1 MSRTIKRG
9 PPPRRPAP
17 RRRQPVKRVTL
28 AQRLLAK
35 VPVSEETIK
44 KAVTWTILGGAGAA
58 VLAVATYVG
67 VPGMIGT
74 AIAEQAG
81 HAGFRVQQIEV
92 TGLKR
97 MDRMTVYAVALD
109 QQSRAM
115 PLVNLEDVR
124 AKLLRYG
131 WIKDAHVSRRLPD
144 TLLVDIEERSPAAV
158 WQDNGQLTLIDAG
171 GVLLEPV
178 RPEAMPDLPLII
190 GPGANLQEPAYQAL
204 LSAAPALKPRV
215 KAATWIGNRRWDI
228 TFDSGETLA
237 LPEDGAGA
245 ALMKF
250 AAMDGSRPL
259 LGRGWL
265 RFDMRDPAKLVARKP
280 GLNQNH
286 ALADPAKAGDA
297 AGDPA
302 SGNDAGGNDAGGAAS
317 EGAAAPGAVQG

>member
-1 MSRTIKRG
+1 LSRTIKRG

-124 AKLLRYG
+124 GKLLRYG

-158 WQDNGQLTLIDAG
+158 WQDNGQLTLIDAS

-215 KAATWIGNRRWDI
+215 KAATWIGNRRWDL

-265 RFDMRDPAKLVARKP
+265 RFDMRDPTKLVARKP

-286 ALADPAKAGDA
+286 ALAEPAQAGGGTGPEGNA
-297 AGDPA
+297 TEA
-302 SGNDAGGNDAGGAAS
+302 SGTGES
-317 EGAAAPGAVQG
+317 QG

>member
-28 AQRLLAK
+28 TERLLAK
-35 VPVSEETIK
+35 VPISEETIK

-58 VLAVATYVG
+58 ALAVATYVG

-115 PLVNLEDVR
+115 PLVNLEEVR

-144 TLLVDIEERSPAAV
+144 TLLVDIEERTPAAV
-158 WQDNGQLTLIDAG
+158 WQDNGQLTLIDAS

-215 KAATWIGNRRWDI
+215 KAATWIGNRRWDL

-265 RFDMRDPAKLVARKP
+265 RFDMRDPTKLVARKP

-286 ALADPAKAGDA
+286 ALAEPAQA
-297 AGDPA
+297 
-302 SGNDAGGNDAGGAAS
+302 
-317 EGAAAPGAVQG
+317 GAAATGQPAAEDAVNDGENQG

>member
-9 PPPRRPAP
+9 PPPRRPVP

-28 AQRLLAK
+28 AQRLLAR

-58 VLAVATYVG
+58 ALAIATYVG

-144 TLLVDIEERSPAAV
+144 TLLVDIEERTPAAV

-178 RPEAMPDLPLII
+178 RAEAMPDLPLII

-215 KAATWIGNRRWDI
+215 KAATWIGNRRWDL

-237 LPEDGAGA
+237 LPEDGAPA
-245 ALMKF
+245 ALLKF
-250 AAMDGSRPL
+250 AELDGARPL
-259 LGRGWL
+259 LGRGWM
-265 RFDMRDPAKLVARKP
+265 RFDMRDPSKLVARKP
-280 GLNQNH
+280 GASMAH
-286 ALADPAKAGDA
+286 DVPDP
-297 AGDPA
+297 
-302 SGNDAGGNDAGGAAS
+302 S
-317 EGAAAPGAVQG
+317 EIAAPAGTQTDTGAGNTGDRHAADAHTGAEG

>member
-9 PPPRRPAP
+9 PPPRRPVP

-28 AQRLLAK
+28 TERLLARI
-35 VPVSEETIK
+35 PISEETIK
-44 KAVTWTILGGAGAA
+44 KAVTWVILGGAGAA
-58 VLAVATYVG
+58 ALAVATYVG

-81 HAGFRVQQIEV
+81 HAGFRVQQIEI

-158 WQDNGQLTLIDAG
+158 WQDNGQLTLIDAS

-178 RPEAMPDLPLII
+178 RAEAMPDLPLII

-215 KAATWIGNRRWDI
+215 KAATWIGNRRWDL

-265 RFDMRDPAKLVARKP
+265 RFDMRDPTKLVARKP

-286 ALADPAKAGDA
+286 ALAEPAQ
-297 AGDPA
+297 
-302 SGNDAGGNDAGGAAS
+302 AGGAATP
-317 EGAAAPGAVQG
+317 EGKADTAPGAGETQG

>member
-9 PPPRRPAP
+9 TSVRRPVP

-28 AQRLLAK
+28 MQRLLAK
-35 VPVSEETIK
+35 VPVGEDTIR

-58 VLAVATYVG
+58 ALAVATWVG

-178 RPEAMPDLPLII
+178 RAEAMPDLPLII

-215 KAATWIGNRRWDI
+215 KAATWIGNRRWDL

-237 LPEDGAGA
+237 LPEEGAGA

-265 RFDMRDPAKLVARKP
+265 RFDMRDPAKLVARRP

-286 ALADPAKAGDA
+286 ALAEPAQAGGSA
-297 AGDPA
+297 TGATGPEGNATEA
-302 SGNDAGGNDAGGAAS
+302 SGTGES
-317 EGAAAPGAVQG
+317 QG